1 MTWFASDV
9 EERSAF
15 KWQHLPL
22 AMDAPP
28 GLEAEN
34 PTATAALRAQS
45 DVGASLASLAKS
57 VNDSVVEMASDWHNV
72 LSMLP
77 YISNM
82 TGPGE
87 GLRLPEKTLTD
98 PLQENKGASQSL
110 AASAPEAAC
119 RQSML
124 AWLQADLG
132 TESQGPTAADSA
144 VQSGWSS
151 ATSATNPKDSGKKKK
166 SKARLIAC
174 PWPLEEACCPW
185 PMATRDKT
193 GGTQAGATASGAT
206 GGVLRHVNNKCE
218 VSAPV
223 QQPAPASPAVSSA
236 RTPMMSVGCPVQR
249 VASVPSVQESPVAS
263 RYRGPLMPGLVTDF
277 LVSREGELSNK
288 TIASEGSP
296 QELNMSDSTPTML
309 STQSRLSTLSKSTH
323 SFCTG
328 DQGDKEFL
336 EPEEQPWQGN
346 GSRKKQKK
354 RNGAAFVCEY
364 SLIPR
369 QEILEAF
376 EFVPKLYGRTGKN
389 MKDIAASCGGK
400 VRLRGR
406 GSRYYELGGLEAP
419 MNLKLYLSCASQK
432 SFEVGHK
439 MVLDLFRRLES
450 EFLRFGSRDGKAI
463 VSKYG
468 APRRSDGKSS
478 LFTFSISRGVSRAAC
493 PSIGSRQSRSPWE
506 S

>member
-1 MTWFASDV
+1 LTFDRAEMTWFAVDV
-9 EERSAF
+9 EERSAL

-22 AMDAPP
+22 GMDAPP

-34 PTATAALRAQS
+34 PTATAALLAQS

-82 TGPGE
+82 TGQGE
-87 GLRLPEKTLTD
+87 GLGLPEKTLTD
-98 PLQENKGASQSL
+98 PLQEIKGAAQSL
-110 AASAPEAAC
+110 AACTPEAVC
-119 RQSML
+119 RQQSML

-132 TESQGPTAADSA
+132 TESQGPRVVDSA
-144 VQSGWSS
+144 GHPERS
-151 ATSATNPKDSGKKKK
+151 AATNATNPKDSGKKKK
-166 SKARLIAC
+166 SKARLVAC

-193 GGTQAGATASGAT
+193 GGAQASARPSSANGS
-206 GGVLRHVNNKCE
+206 VLRH

-236 RTPMMSVGCPVQR
+236 RTPVMPADSSVHR
-249 VASVPSVQESPVAS
+249 VAAVPSVQESPVAS
-263 RYRGPLMPGLVTDF
+263 RSRGPLMPGLVTDF

-288 TIASEGSP
+288 TIQSEGSP

-309 STQSRLSTLSKSTH
+309 STQSTLSTFSKSTH
-323 SFCTG
+323 SC
-328 DQGDKEFL
+328 DHDEKEFL
-336 EPEEQPWQGN
+336 ESEEQPWQ

-419 MNLKLYLSCASQK
+419 MSLKLYLSCASQK

-450 EFLRFGSRDGKAI
+450 EFLRFCSRDGKAI

-468 APRRSDGKSS
+468 APRRSEGKSS

-493 PSIGSRQSRSPWE
+493 SGIGSRQSRSPWE

>member
-1 MTWFASDV
+1 MTWFAADV
-9 EERSAF
+9 EERAF

-45 DVGASLASLAKS
+45 DVGTSLASLAKS
-57 VNDSVVEMASDWHNV
+57 VNDSVVEMASDWHTV

-87 GLRLPEKTLTD
+87 GLRLPEKALTD
-98 PLQENKGASQSL
+98 PLQESKGASQSL
-110 AASAPEAAC
+110 AACAPEAAC

-144 VQSGWSS
+144 VQPGWSS
-151 ATSATNPKDSGKKKK
+151 ATSTTNPKDSGKKKK

-206 GGVLRHVNNKCE
+206 EGVLRH

-236 RTPMMSVGCPVQR
+236 RTPMKPAGCPVQR

-263 RYRGPLMPGLVTDF
+263 RSRGPLMPGLVTDF

-288 TIASEGSP
+288 TIPSEGSP
-296 QELNMSDSTPTML
+296 QELIVSDSTPTML
-309 STQSRLSTLSKSTH
+309 STQSTLSTFSKSTH
-323 SFCTG
+323 SSCDHG
-328 DQGDKEFL
+328 DVEFL
-336 EPEEQPWQGN
+336 EPEEQPWQ

-450 EFLRFGSRDGKAI
+450 EFLRFCSRDGKAI

-493 PSIGSRQSRSPWE
+493 PGIGSRQSRSPWE